1 MTRRPPLPAAYAAA
15 LAAVLAVTAPC
26 AFAAA
31 GCDTLDPCAAKACR
45 LDAEIAE
52 ANVKG
57 NQKLLASLERD
68 RGEVAH
74 CSDDGLRQKRKV
86 ALDQAQKRVD
96 QRTAEL
102 AKAEAAGDAGKV
114 KKAQRRLDSAR
125 KSYDDMK
132 RAPL

>member
-1 MTRRPPLPAAYAAA
+1 MTRRPSLSVAYAAA
-15 LAAVLAVTAPC
+15 LAAVLAVTAPSAC
-26 AFAAA
+26 AAA
-31 GCDTLDPCAAKACR
+31 ACDTLDPCAAKACR

-52 ANVKG
+52 AKLKG
-57 NQKLLASLERD
+57 NSKLLASLERD
-68 RGEVAH
+68 RTEVAH

-96 QRTAEL
+96 QRSADL
-102 AKAEAAGDAGKV
+102 AKAEATGDAGKI
-114 KKAQRRLDSAR
+114 KKAQRRLDSAK